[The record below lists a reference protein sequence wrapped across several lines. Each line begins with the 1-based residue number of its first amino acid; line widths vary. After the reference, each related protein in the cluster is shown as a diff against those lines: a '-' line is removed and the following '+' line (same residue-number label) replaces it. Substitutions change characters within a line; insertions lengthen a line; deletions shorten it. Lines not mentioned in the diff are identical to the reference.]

1 MLLTQSGGRPTLQR
15 ALVFLAVVG
24 AVVTM
29 GCHDQLREAARLPA
43 ELSDAMSAPSADPD
57 SIKRVEATTEL
68 GPGGVDFAS
77 VSCPA
82 GYRIVY
88 GSYHSVSPDNA
99 EIFFSDTFGSER
111 TWAVGLDNSANLHTE
126 NLGSVTTV
134 ATCRP
139 TDHAP
144 SARAERAARKR
155 VKEAVTR
162 HAPGLSVYG
171 P

>member
-1 MLLTQSGGRPTLQR
+1 MER
-15 ALVFLAVVG
+15 ALVFLGVVLAVVIIG
-24 AVVTM
+24 WL
-29 GCHDQLREAARLPA
+29 DQRRETSLLRAQ
-43 ELSDAMSAPSADPD
+43 LSEAMSALSADPD

-68 GPGGVDFAS
+68 GSGGVDFAS

-99 EIFFSDTFGSER
+99 EIFVSGTFGSKR
-111 TWAVGLDNSANLHTE
+111 TWAVGLDNSDNLHTE
-126 NLGSVTTV
+126 SLGSVTAA
-134 ATCRP
+134 ATCTP

-144 SARAERAARKR
+144 SARAERAARTR

-162 HAPGLSVYG
+162 RAPGPSVDG

>member
-1 MLLTQSGGRPTLQR
+1 VQR

-29 GCHDQLREAARLPA
+29 GCDDLRREASRLRA
-43 ELSDAMSAPSADPD
+43 EFSEAMSAPSADPD
-57 SIKRVEATTEL
+57 AIKRVEATTEL

-99 EIFFSDTFGSER
+99 EIFFSGTFGSGR

-126 NLGSVTTV
+126 NLGSVTTM
-134 ATCRP
+134 ATCTP

-155 VKEAVTR
+155 VKAAVTR

-171 P
+171 R